1 MKQVCPSCR
10 EETLF
15 VTEAVYDGFHKTG
28 ETRRCSL
35 CGYVHVLPETEGRKA
50 SGSRSAARG
59 NAFWE
64 AFAKEHTPSDPDLF
78 DVGQETARLCRKCA
92 HYVVNPFTQR
102 CMLHDRVVEATDSC
116 DQFDAK

>member
-10 EETLF
+10 EDTLF
-15 VTEAVYDGFHKTG
+15 ITEAVYDGFHKTG

-35 CGYVHVLPETEGRKA
+35 CGDVVPVSEEKKT
-50 SGSRSAARG
+50 SGSRSPSRG
-59 NAFWE
+59 NALWD
-64 AFAKEHTPSDPDLF
+64 AFAKEHPPSGPDLF
-78 DVGQETARLCRKCA
+78 DIEQETARLCRKCV